1 MNLRGLFLLVVL
13 SLALLPACASKGYK
27 ATEYRTDG
35 TIASTVEFS
44 TSTVVYGPTL
54 QDVVATDGNRT
65 VSIGSEQTDTAKALS
80 LSETLL
86 KAVLPLLTANPGG
99 VAAAAG
105 MVAP

>member
-1 MNLRGLFLLVVL
+1 MTLRGLLLLAVL

-27 ATEYRTDG
+27 ATEYRPDG

-65 VSIGSEQTDTAKALS
+65 VSIGSEQTDTARAIMF
-80 LSETLL
+80 SETLL
-86 KAVLPLLTANPGG
+86 KAVLPLLTASPAG
-99 VAAAAG
+99 ATAG
-105 MVAP
+105 MVVR